1 MQIAGVSV
9 STFNGVREEFC
20 SAHDPTNL
28 LAKYETRE
36 IQSIGIPAKL
46 ND

>member
-9 STFNGVREEFC
+9 STFNGVREEFALHTTQLIC
-20 SAHDPTNL
+20 WPNTKL
-28 LAKYETRE
+28 EK